1 MAIDGPAGAGKSTVA
16 KAVAKRLGYRY
27 MDTGAMYRAV
37 AWKVMR
43 RGADPDD
50 ESALG
55 RMLEGTLVD
64 LGADEG
70 SPTVMLDGADVSGAI
85 RTPEVGQM
93 ASRVSGMG
101 VVRKRMADLQRAMGR
116 SGGVVAEGRDMGTV
130 VFPDAE
136 VKIYLDASPETRA
149 RRRFRELA
157 GRGSALTLEQTL
169 ADVMRRDRRD
179 RERTVAPLRRAD
191 DAVLI
196 DSTGLS
202 VAAVIEKVLEHVS
215 SKRAKSK
222 ESGRIVS

>member
-16 KAVAKRLGYRY
+16 KEVAKRLGYRY

-55 RMLEGTLVD
+55 RMLEGTVVD

-70 SPTVMLDGADVSGAI
+70 SPTVMLDGVDVSGAI

>member
-55 RMLEGTLVD
+55 RILESTEVD
-64 LGADEG
+64 LGADH
-70 SPTVMLDGADVSGAI
+70 SVMLDGVDVSGAI

-93 ASRVSGMG
+93 ASRVSGLP
-101 VVRKRMADLQRAMGR
+101 VVRRRMADLQRAMGR
-116 SGGVVAEGRDMGTV
+116 SGCVVAEGRDMGTV

-136 VKIYLDASPETRA
+136 VKVYLDASPETRA

-157 GRGSALTLEQTL
+157 GRDSALTLEETL
-169 ADVMRRDRRD
+169 ADVTRRDRRD
-179 RERTVAPLRRAD
+179 KERAVAPLRKAD

-196 DSTGLS
+196 DSTTLS
-202 VAAVIEKVLEHVS
+202 VDAVIEKILEEV
-215 SKRAKSK
+215 KMKSK
-222 ESGRIVS
+222 ENGRIVS

>member
-55 RMLEGTLVD
+55 RILEGTVVD
-64 LGADEG
+64 LGADED

-101 VVRKRMADLQRAMGR
+101 VVRKRMADLQRSMGR
-116 SGGVVAEGRDMGTV
+116 NGGVVAEGRDMGTV

-215 SKRAKSK
+215 RNRPKSK

>member
-55 RMLEGTLVD
+55 RMLEGTVVD

-70 SPTVMLDGADVSGAI
+70 SPTVMLDGVDVSGAI

-130 VFPDAE
+130 VFPDAK

>member
-16 KAVAKRLGYRY
+16 KEVAKRLGYRY

-55 RMLEGTLVD
+55 RMLEGTVVD

-70 SPTVMLDGADVSGAI
+70 SPTVMLDGVDVSGAI

-202 VAAVIEKVLEHVS
+202 VAAVIEEVLEHVS

>member
-16 KAVAKRLGYRY
+16 KEVAKRLGYRY

-55 RMLEGTLVD
+55 QMLEGTVVD
-64 LGADEG
+64 LGADED

-179 RERTVAPLRRAD
+179 RGRTVAPLRRAD

-215 SKRAKSK
+215 SNRAKSK

>member
-55 RMLEGTLVD
+55 RILEGTVVD

-70 SPTVMLDGADVSGAI
+70 SPTVMLDGVDVSGAI

>member
-1 MAIDGPAGAGKSTVA
+1 MIVAIDGPAGAGKSTVA

-27 MDTGAMYRAV
+27 MDTGAMYRAL

-55 RMLEGTLVD
+55 AILESTEVD
-64 LGADEG
+64 LGADH
-70 SPTVMLDGADVSGAI
+70 SVMLDGADVSGAI

-93 ASRVSGMG
+93 ASRVSGMP
-101 VVRKRMADLQRAMGR
+101 VVRRRMADLQRAMGR
-116 SGGVVAEGRDMGTV
+116 SGCVVAEGRDMGTV

-136 VKIYLDASPETRA
+136 VKVYLDASPETRA

-157 GRGSALTLEQTL
+157 GQDPALTLEETL
-169 ADVMRRDRRD
+169 ADVTRRDRRD
-179 RERTVAPLRRAD
+179 KERAVAPLRKAD

-196 DSTGLS
+196 DSTTLS
-202 VAAVIEKVLEHVS
+202 VDAVVEKVLEEV
-215 SKRAKSK
+215 KMKSK
-222 ESGRIVS
+222 ENGRIVS

>member
-1 MAIDGPAGAGKSTVA
+1 MIVAIDGPAGAGKSTVA
-16 KAVAKRLGYRY
+16 KVVAKRLGYRY

-55 RMLEGTLVD
+55 GILESTEVD
-64 LGADEG
+64 LGADH
-70 SPTVMLDGADVSGAI
+70 SVMLDGVDVSGAI

-93 ASRVSGMG
+93 ASRVSGMP
-101 VVRKRMADLQRAMGR
+101 VVRRRMADLQRAMGR
-116 SGGVVAEGRDMGTV
+116 SGCVVAEGRDMGTV

-136 VKIYLDASPETRA
+136 VKVYLDASPETRA

-157 GRGSALTLEQTL
+157 GRDPALTLEETL
-169 ADVMRRDRRD
+169 ADVTRRDRRD
-179 RERTVAPLRRAD
+179 KERAVAPLRKAD

-196 DSTGLS
+196 DSTTLS
-202 VAAVIEKVLEHVS
+202 VDAVVEKILEAV
-215 SKRAKSK
+215 KMKSK
-222 ESGRIVS
+222 ENGRIVS

>member
-50 ESALG
+50 ESSLG
-55 RMLEGTLVD
+55 RMLEGTVVD

-70 SPTVMLDGADVSGAI
+70 SPTVMLDGVDVSGAI

>member
-55 RMLEGTLVD
+55 RMLEGTVVD

-70 SPTVMLDGADVSGAI
+70 SPTVMLDGVDVSGAI

>member
-1 MAIDGPAGAGKSTVA
+1 MIVAIDGPAGAGKSTVA

-27 MDTGAMYRAV
+27 MDTGAMYRAL

-55 RMLEGTLVD
+55 GILESTEVD
-64 LGADEG
+64 LGADH
-70 SPTVMLDGADVSGAI
+70 SVMLDGADVSGAI

-93 ASRVSGMG
+93 ASRVSGMP
-101 VVRKRMADLQRAMGR
+101 VVRRRMADLQRAMGR
-116 SGGVVAEGRDMGTV
+116 SGCVVAEGRDMGTV

-136 VKIYLDASPETRA
+136 VKVYLDASPETRA

-157 GRGSALTLEQTL
+157 GRDPALTLEETL
-169 ADVMRRDRRD
+169 ADVTRRDRRD
-179 RERTVAPLRRAD
+179 KERAVAPLRKAD

-196 DSTGLS
+196 DSTTLS
-202 VAAVIEKVLEHVS
+202 VDAVVEKVLEEV
-215 SKRAKSK
+215 KMKSK
-222 ESGRIVS
+222 ENGRIVS